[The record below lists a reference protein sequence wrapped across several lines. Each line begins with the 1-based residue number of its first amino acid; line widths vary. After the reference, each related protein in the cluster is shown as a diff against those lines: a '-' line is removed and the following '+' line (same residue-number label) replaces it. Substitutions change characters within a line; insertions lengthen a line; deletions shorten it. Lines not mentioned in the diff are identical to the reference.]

1 MNKLANMASVS
12 SPQNDQAL
20 DTYYFREINKDARNF
35 TSLKKSVESV
45 ECWKDLFICST
56 KLEQA
61 SFLYVF
67 DLKSSGVDAL
77 QSSVR
82 EMKFND
88 QRITAF
94 NYAPESA
101 DRLLFLTLSDSTL
114 LVFSAKDLSK

>member
-20 DTYYFREINKDARNF
+20 DTYYFREINKDARNL
-35 TSLKKSVESV
+35 TSLKKNVESV

-82 EMKFND
+82 EM
-88 QRITAF
+88 
-94 NYAPESA
+94 
-101 DRLLFLTLSDSTL
+101 
-114 LVFSAKDLSK
+114 